1 MTSQTTDPSEDPG
14 PRIVLMRMDRVNSTA
29 TFLRSD
35 GKQATLELP
44 SAIRGPT
51 SAIASLTWAPEPGLL
66 FFETT
71 TGDQIVAEL
80 ANASDLAP
88 LRGRPVIYLDQ
99 NHWSTIADTI
109 HSPELVRRPDELDA
123 ARYIIE
129 LAIARTIVLP
139 MSAAHMSET
148 CKWTDNDAR
157 YRLALT
163 ILQLSAGWQM
173 RDPLDV
179 RRFELRQALTSR
191 FKNRRLHQPAV
202 FTLEPGA
209 IHGETRGSQLYEPP
223 SDLPEEAAF
232 AVRALMCIS
241 GDFDTML
248 DAEPVAMGESTG
260 WVESLQQFTDW
271 LAQEPRGPHLR
282 RQRTNLLFIT
292 DLRRELPEEA
302 LRAGITPDE
311 MSEWTRQH
319 SDTDFA
325 ALPSLGL
332 FREVL
337 REKLLDPGT
346 TWESNDLTDIMY
358 LTCAAGYADHVVGE
372 NSATAQMEQGLRRLE
387 RPTNVHRRLA
397 QLVEVLQYHRGSGH
411 RSADNSRS

>member
-29 TFLRSD
+29 AFFRSD
-35 GKQATLELP
+35 GKEATVALP
-44 SAIRGPT
+44 SAVRGPT
-51 SAIASLTWAPEPGLL
+51 SAIASLTWAFEPGLL

-71 TGDQIVAEL
+71 SGDQIVAEL
-80 ANASDLAP
+80 GTASDFAP
-88 LRGRPVIYLDQ
+88 LRGRPIIYLDQ
-99 NHWSTIADTI
+99 NHWSTVANAI
-109 HSPELVRRPDELDA
+109 HAPELVPRPDELDA
-123 ARYIIE
+123 ARHIID
-129 LAIARTIVLP
+129 LALARTIVLP

-148 CKWTDNDAR
+148 CKWTNNDAR

-179 RRFELRQALTSR
+179 RRFELRQTLTSR
-191 FKNRRLHQPAV
+191 FNHSRLHQPAV

-209 IHGETRGSQLYEPP
+209 IHGETRGAQLYEPG
-223 SDLPEEAAF
+223 SDLPQEAAF
-232 AVRALMCIS
+232 AVRALTCIS
-241 GDFDTML
+241 ADFDTML
-248 DAEPVAMGESTG
+248 DAEPVAMGESPG

-271 LAQEPRGPHLR
+271 LAQEPRDPHLR
-282 RQRTNLLFIT
+282 RLRTNLLFIT
-292 DLRRELPEEA
+292 DLSRELPEEA
-302 LRAGITPDE
+302 LRAGITTAE

-319 SDTDFA
+319 SDIDIA
-325 ALPSLGL
+325 AVPSLGL

-337 REKLLDPGT
+337 REKLLNPGT

-372 NSATAQMEQGLRRLE
+372 NSLTAQMERGLRRLD
-387 RPTNVHRRLA
+387 RPTKVHRRLS
-397 QLVEVLQYHRGSGH
+397 QLAEAL
-411 RSADNSRS
+411 